1 MEEKKAFEPI
11 FSFTLI
17 LLISKYSFSF
27 DGCASF
33 VFWFWRDEEERRKGL
48 TLQELWWKS
57 IVLSKVPMAL
67 RKFSLGFGSYW

>member
-57 IVLSKVPMAL
+57 IVLSG
-67 RKFSLGFGSYW
+67 RQSSNGSPQVFPWLW